1 MLPLP
6 VLPQGQSVIGGRLLP
21 HPSGG
26 AFNSQSTIRDQ
37 EMPADLSM
45 ELELWQSGVRAVAGV
60 DEAGRGAW
68 AGPVVAAAVILPS
81 DMQALASLL
90 GRVDD
95 SKRLTPLARERA
107 LDRIRS
113 TAVAVGIGFGGVD
126 EIERTGILAATQT
139 AMARALESLAPQPD
153 FVLLDYLTLPDWS
166 GPQRGVTHGDALSLS
181 IAAASIVAKV
191 TRDRWMAE
199 QDARYP
205 GYDFGRHK
213 GYGTPQHQAALE
225 QLGLCLLHRR
235 TFRPVGAAG
244 GRS

>member
-1 MLPLP
+1 VWSLPLP
-6 VLPQGQSVIGGRLLP
+6 VQPQGQFVVG
-21 HPSGG
+21 
-26 AFNSQSTIRDQ
+26 
-37 EMPADLSM
+37 EMTADLSM

-68 AGPVVAAAVILPS
+68 AGPVVAAAVILPP
-81 DMQALASLL
+81 DLPALAPLL

-113 TAVAVGIGFGGVD
+113 TALAVGVGYGGVD
-126 EIERTGILAATQT
+126 EIERTGILAATKA
-139 AMARALESLAPQPD
+139 AMTRALVSLAPQPD
-153 FVLLDYLTLPDWS
+153 FVLLDYLTLPDLS
-166 GPQRGVTHGDALSLS
+166 YPQRGVTHGDALSLS

-205 GYDFGRHK
+205 GYGFGRHK
-213 GYGTPQHQAALE
+213 GYGTPQHQAALDR
-225 QLGLCLLHRR
+225 LGVCLLHRR
-235 TFRPVGAAG
+235 NFRPVGAAG
-244 GRS
+244 ERC